1 MGKRALLISLLSF
14 ISCALCGAQ
23 EIRHNIIALRTNL
36 LLPLLNA
43 GLEVPVS
50 SHLSVS
56 GDVYYPW
63 IGFDKA
69 NASCV
74 QAGLADIQIHWF
86 LKPRTIRG
94 YKGNT
99 MTGPVISLGA
109 CSGLYDFE
117 RNMKGFQGEIAGVYL
132 DFGYAFYPSD
142 HYRISLSIGAG
153 VARLP
158 YRTYTV
164 YSEGGRLIRD
174 NSKVDYLKQWI
185 GPLHASVVLQV
196 PFAAGGGQRK

>member
-1 MGKRALLISLLSF
+1 MGKRVLLISLLAF

-23 EIRHNIIALRTNL
+23 ESRHNILALRTNL

-43 GLEVPVS
+43 GLEIPVS
-50 SHLSVS
+50 RHISVS
-56 GDVYYPW
+56 GDVYFPW
-63 IGFDKA
+63 IGYDKA
-69 NASCV
+69 NANCL

-86 LKPRTIRG
+86 LKPKDVRG
-94 YKGNT
+94 HRGNT

-109 CSGLYDFE
+109 CAGLYDFE
-117 RNMKGFQGEIAGVYL
+117 RNMKGLQGEIAELYL
-132 DFGYAFYPSD
+132 DIGYAFYPSD
-142 HYRISLSIGAG
+142 HYRITLSIGTG

-174 NSKVDYLKQWI
+174 NAGVDLFKQWA
-185 GPLHASVVLQV
+185 GPVHASVMLQIPV
-196 PFAAGGGQRK
+196 TAGGGHRK